1 LSGKK
6 ASLLPILLVN
16 FIGTLGYS
24 IVLPFLVK
32 LVIDFGG
39 NQVIYGFLGA
49 TYSAFQLLG
58 APILGK
64 WSDVVGRRKVL
75 LISQAGTF
83 VAWTIF
89 LVALFLPLG
98 PLASYN
104 LGLTGSFVLTLPLLL
119 LFLAR
124 GLDGLTGGNVSVA
137 NAYLSDISTTADK
150 KKNFG
155 KMASAASLGFIIG
168 PALAGVLGATSYG
181 NVLPVITALLI
192 SAIAMVTIYIMLQDV
207 GKKDPGRDVRE
218 RFLRVFGHELK
229 DCDKPD
235 KVGIELIWKIPH
247 VPYLLALYFLVFL
260 AFNFFY
266 VSFPYHAYEYLNWEV
281 LDLGIF
287 FSVMSGMMIVV
298 QGPVL
303 SFLSNRFSS
312 AQLFVVGTLIL
323 IAGFLLFTR
332 DSKTIVYIAALTF
345 AIGNGLMWPSYLAVL
360 SKAAGKKLQG
370 AVQGYATSAGSLA
383 SIIGLL
389 AGGFLYQSLEQWIFV
404 IPAVILGCIVLTA
417 NKLRKVGG

>member
-1 LSGKK
+1 MSGKK